1 MDELDRKILYEI
13 SENARESHNILAK
26 KIRCSREVFDYRI
39 KNLKEEGVITGS
51 QARINISNFIY
62 GGYIVLVQSSGLNL
76 ESERKIITK
85 ISKNSKTQYVGKISG
100 EYDLILGFTV
110 KNIKE
115 LSEYLDFINSSFGMH
130 KSKITLL
137 TMIKELKDSFKGLF
151 SKNSEFNEIV
161 SMPESNIRVSIDDV
175 DKEIILSLGKNSE
188 IPSWKIADKVKISEV
203 AVRKRIE
210 QLKEKSII
218 LNFRTMIDLTK
229 LDYQSYFLFINS
241 NPKTERIEKEFVD
254 FLKSTN
260 NVSYSTKTIGE
271 YYYVITL
278 LAKTDS
284 ELKDF
289 VYALKNKFSDMILEI
304 HTSSLFDMPYHT
316 QIAENLLETKNN

>member
-1 MDELDRKILYEI
+1 MDEIDRKILYEI

-39 KNLKEEGVITGS
+39 KKLKERGIIVGS
-51 QARINISNFIY
+51 QARINLSNFIY

-76 ESERKIITK
+76 ESEKKIITK

-100 EYDLILGFTV
+100 EYDIIVGFTI
-110 KNIKE
+110 KNIGE
-115 LSEYLDFINSSFGMH
+115 LSAYLDFINSSFGMN

-137 TMIKELKDSFKGLF
+137 TMIKEVKDSFKSLF
-151 SKNSEFNEIV
+151 SKNSEFNDIV
-161 SMPESNIRVSIDDV
+161 SIPEIKEKIKVDET
-175 DKEIILSLGKNSE
+175 DKEIITRLGENSE
-188 IPSWKIADKVKISEV
+188 IPSWEIADKVRITDV
-203 AVRKRIE
+203 AVRKRMQHLIE
-210 QLKEKSII
+210 KRII

-229 LDYQSYFLFINS
+229 LDYQSYFLFIKS
-241 NPKTERIEKEFVD
+241 NPKTEKIEKDFLD

-271 YYYVITL
+271 YYYVVTL
-278 LAKTDS
+278 LVKNNS

-289 VYALKNKFSDMILEI
+289 VYKLKNKFSEMILEI
-304 HTSSLFDMPYHT
+304 HTSSIFEMPYHT
-316 QIAENLLETKNN
+316 QLAKSFME